1 MSIYNTGIPTM
12 PMYDVTKREFGE
24 MMTPQDQIMWLYCH
38 QSQEASVDYV
48 DSENAKQDET
58 LDAYKRQMIVALDS
72 LKREILKEVDI
83 ATEYGELWS
92 CQLGYQVPQKEA
104 MRLVHKDM
112 CAMYGMS
119 VKELGE
125 QTGITVEILAE
136 SGLNV
141 YGMATALKRYA
152 SENDIIT
159 YGASVSAGYPY

>member
-12 PMYDVTKREFGE
+12 PMYDVTKRNFAE
-24 MMTPQDQIMWLYCH
+24 MMTPQDQIMWLYYH

-58 LDAYKRQMIVALDS
+58 IDAYKRQMIVALDN

-83 ATEYGELWS
+83 ATEYGELWA

-112 CAMYGMS
+112 CAANGASVAEVADGMNR
-119 VKELGE
+119 
-125 QTGITVEILAE
+125 IATVATLAS

-141 YGMATALKRYA
+141 FGLAAYAKTYSQTGSAAPGAT
-152 SENDIIT
+152 N
-159 YGASVSAGYPY
+159 YPF